1 MQQIPMKTRKSCVS
15 LSLRKRET
23 KPIPILKGTSVP
35 PLARLLFAKE
45 FSWSDVE
52 RTIPQWSFSRARG
65 FRSAGT
71 ARTPRDL

>member
-1 MQQIPMKTRKSCVS
+1 MTTTNSNVS
-15 LSLRKRET
+15 LSLRKKET
-23 KPIPILKGTSVP
+23 KPNIIIKRTSVLR
-35 PLARLLFAKE
+35 LARLLFAKE